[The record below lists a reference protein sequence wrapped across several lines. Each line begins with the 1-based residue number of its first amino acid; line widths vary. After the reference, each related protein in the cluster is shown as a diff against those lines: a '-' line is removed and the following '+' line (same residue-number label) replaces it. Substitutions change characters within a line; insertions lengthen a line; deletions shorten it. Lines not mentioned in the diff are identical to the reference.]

1 MLKFAVIQ
9 MPFKCNDLWYTQKDG
24 LAMGENLVVKMTNL
38 WKTEFEPV
46 LRKKIAKICKPMK
59 DLNGI

>member
-1 MLKFAVIQ
+1 